1 MLKSGLTEII
11 PLKALFE
18 SAPAIKHRETKRRG
32 KLNSL
37 GKDVPDGAG
46 GRSLP
51 RRLALSPPGGGH
63 SVISCLEGHTHT
75 HTHTHT
81 HPSLTSLYMY
91 LSVLATLLK
100 QHPNNAHTHTHTHPS
115 LTSLYMY
122 LSVLATLLETTSQQR
137 GCAWD
142 LTTSDQK
149 VSGHY
154 GEQPWVVRLRV
165 AGPPWR
171 SGG

>member
-1 MLKSGLTEII
+1 MKARRKHV
-11 PLKALFE
+11 KALFE

-100 QHPNNAHTHTHTHPS
+100 QHPNNAHTHTHTHTHTPLSHIS
-115 LTSLYMY
+115 LHVSF
-122 LSVLATLLETTSQQR
+122 SARHSFGNNIPTTR
-137 GCAWD
+137 VC
-142 LTTSDQK
+142 
-149 VSGHY
+149 
-154 GEQPWVVRLRV
+154 VR
-165 AGPPWR
+165 
-171 SGG
+171 SHDI